1 MARTILGA
9 SPLGISFFG
18 ELEELNSLNYLK
30 PHESYTFEQAD
41 ALSKKG
47 GVTISR
53 DKLQNIKVNPNS
65 ASTSTTQT
73 QGGAQGGPAATGT
86 STTLPGVGEG
96 GLKLDNGL
104 GFRTFGDKKSIFT
117 NKESNPRTFHLF
129 GERDNRSKGV
139 GATPSIIEF
148 INSSKEIYY
157 NSNYL
162 DQNSTI
168 PQIITT
174 LDNLQKEISPETGAQ
189 SRKGESIKLQY
200 ADFAYLKKLG
210 VYPANRL
217 VIARRF
223 DTGIGDNL
231 ATYVGEPISLIPSWR
246 KDGENF
252 VDITFKEQ
260 WANHEQTTFTGTDK
274 EGSIG
279 GLFKQYG
286 FGEKDVNDQ
295 TKGGGNIFALPG
307 YTEWLQYRLFKE
319 AGITDPNNLILLPQG
334 NPNIIRKSKR
344 RTTFNEDGAFSGL
357 DYSFSIKID
366 TEYEIKYIDGIDPTV
381 IYFDI
386 ISNLLSFGTSDS
398 QFQFD
403 GRFSE
408 TLKKKIDDLSSG
420 SYEVVMQQI
429 GNTVDDFLRV
439 AASFLKDIAGTLFGG
454 EGFGGKINITEAVLS
469 SQIKKY
475 RLYFLATI
483 NALTGAPSGIYHVTI
498 GNPLRPIFQSGD
510 LIPGS
515 NGFKIILGP
524 ELGYNNLPTTIKFE
538 GTLTNAREC
547 GLQEIY
553 RKFSPLPIRKVESTN
568 LGVDAKEEELI
579 IRSSQIQR
587 PRTTTAESTSRPGFL
602 RNIFNRNR

>member
-1 MARTILGA
+1 VFLPSKGGKVLLLIYITNINWVKKMARTILGA

-30 PHESYTFEQAD
+30 PHESYTFEQAN

-47 GVTISR
+47 GVTIS
-53 DKLQNIKVNPNS
+53 KKNLENIKVKDNS
-65 ASTSTTQT
+65 GSKSTQT
-73 QGGAQGGPAATGT
+73 GAQGGPEATGT
-86 STTLPGVGEG
+86 PTTPSDLTGD
-96 GLKLDNGL
+96 LKLDNGL

-129 GERDNRSKGV
+129 GERDDRSKGV
-139 GATPSIIEF
+139 GTMSSIIEF

-162 DQNSTI
+162 DRNSTI
-168 PQIITT
+168 PQIIST
-174 LDNLQKEISPETGAQ
+174 LDNLQQKISEETGAQ
-189 SRKGESIKLQY
+189 SRKGESIKLKHS
-200 ADFAYLKKLG
+200 DFAYLKKLG

-260 WANHEQTTFTGTDK
+260 WTNHEQTTFTGTDTK
-274 EGSIG
+274 SSTG

-286 FGEKDVNDQ
+286 FGEGEVNNQ

-307 YTEWLQYRLFKE
+307 YTEWLQYKLFE
-319 AGITDPNNLILLPQG
+319 GAGITDPNNLILLPQG

-344 RTTFNEDGAFSGL
+344 RTTLPDDNAFSGL

-429 GNTVDDFLRV
+429 GKTINDFV
-439 AASFLKDIAGTLFGG
+439 EAAGKFLGNIGGTLFGT
-454 EGFGGKINITEAVLS
+454 EEFNKGKINITEAFLS

-510 LIPGS
+510 LIPG
-515 NGFKIILGP
+515 NNFKITLGP

-553 RKFSPLPIRKVESTN
+553 RKFSPLPIRKAESTN
-568 LGVDAKEEELI
+568 LRVDAKEEELI

-587 PRTTTAESTSRPGFL
+587 PRT
-602 RNIFNRNR
+602 